1 MLQFAAMANLDA
13 IVKEL
18 QRERDRIDA
27 ACNESLFS
35 PPPKTFFL
43 KLSSAWREEI
53 VIGASVAIAHF
64 DAKVGAATLSIL
76 KLKWLCRVKQKRAL
90 RGRNHAEG

>member
-1 MLQFAAMANLDA
+1 
-13 IVKEL
+13 
-18 QRERDRIDA
+18 
-27 ACNESLFS
+27 
-35 PPPKTFFL
+35 
-43 KLSSAWREEI
+43 